1 MRRMQT
7 AVGAATATQS
17 DPLDKVAAAI
27 GAYLDFLGRASS
39 AADQYASILTIVMH
53 GILTHREYEV
63 WSERKRS
70 QSS

>member
-39 AADQYASILTIVMH
+39 AADQYALNSDDRDAWNPH
-53 GILTHREYEV
+53 AP
-63 WSERKRS
+63 
-70 QSS
+70 